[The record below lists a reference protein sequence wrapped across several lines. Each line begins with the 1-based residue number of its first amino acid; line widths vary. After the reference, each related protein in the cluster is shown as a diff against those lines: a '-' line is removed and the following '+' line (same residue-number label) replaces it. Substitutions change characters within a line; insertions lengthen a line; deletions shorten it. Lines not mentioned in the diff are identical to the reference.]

1 MLILSWQKGL
11 RVWSLEVENKKK
23 KPDILGVCF
32 TYVTEH

>member
-23 KPDILGVCF
+23 PDILGVCF